1 MLTQALPYTSQQ
13 QRPMLTDSNSR
24 SPRRFSLRSINSTT
38 SATSIATS
46 SSTQSEELA
55 ATPAPATANKPK
67 NFQTFLRSLRQR
79 RRRSEVFKRTTT
91 ATGDARVEEDEI
103 EMLSA
108 AERPRERRK
117 SAAAAEIKAKRSS
130 VDSMFSWAA
139 MTIYTYPGAAPVAG
153 WF

>member
-46 SSTQSEELA
+46 SSTQSEDLA

-79 RRRSEVFKRTTT
+79 RRRSEVSKRTTA
-91 ATGDARVEEDEI
+91 ATGNARVEEDEI

>member
-1 MLTQALPYTSQQ
+1 
-13 QRPMLTDSNSR
+13 
-24 SPRRFSLRSINSTT
+24 
-38 SATSIATS
+38 
-46 SSTQSEELA
+46 
-55 ATPAPATANKPK
+55 
-67 NFQTFLRSLRQR
+67 
-79 RRRSEVFKRTTT
+79 
-91 ATGDARVEEDEI
+91 
-103 EMLSA
+103 MLSA